1 MTQFLL
7 GKNAKFYF
15 APALLSN
22 GNGPGDADW
31 TEIGN
36 VRDLSFNI
44 DVGEAD
50 VTARDG
56 GGWEQIAPTLKSGT
70 LEFEMVWRPGN
81 AAFAAMITA
90 LIAGNE
96 IALMALDQARTV
108 PGAQGPASNWTLTST
123 RKGEELR
130 NAQIISL
137 TAKPSSFTDWYIV
150 PGATTTT
157 TSGG

>member
-1 MTQFLL
+1 MNFLL
-7 GKNAKFYF
+7 GKDAKFYF
-15 APALLSN
+15 SSALLT
-22 GNGPGDADW
+22 GANGPGIVEW

-56 GGWEQIAPTLKSGT
+56 GGWEQIAGTLKSGT

-81 AAFAAMITA
+81 AAFTAMINA
-90 LIAGNE
+90 LMNTQE
-96 IALMALDQARTV
+96 IALMALDQGRTV
-108 PGAQGPASNWTLTST
+108 AGAQGPASNWTLTST

-137 TAKPSSFTDWYIV
+137 TAKPSSFTDWYVV

-157 TSGG
+157 TAGG